1 MVMARLLT
9 EADKA
14 MVSDAI
20 KQAESHTSGELV
32 TVITQA
38 SDDYWYIPTLWAAL
52 IALVVPAIIILYD
65 TWMDAT
71 TLFSIQVAVFMGL
84 ALLFRIPWLKYA
96 IVPKS
101 IKHLRA
107 SRVAREQFFLQGLQN
122 TEGRTGILLF
132 VSVAE
137 HYVEII
143 ADKGINDVVPEG
155 TWDKVVNAFVGQVKA
170 GQYTQGFVAAVEN
183 CGTILAEHFPAQ
195 IDDINELPNHLIE
208 L

>member
-9 EADKA
+9 ETDKA
-14 MVSDAI
+14 AVSEAI

-32 TVITQA
+32 TVITSA
-38 SDDYWYIPTLWAAL
+38 SDDYWFIPTLWAAL
-52 IALVVPAIIILYD
+52 LALLVPAVIILYG
-65 TWMDAT
+65 TWMDAASI
-71 TLFSIQVAVFMGL
+71 FSIQVAVFMGL
-84 ALLFRIPWLKYA
+84 ALLFRIPVIKHAL
-96 IVPKS
+96 VPRS

-122 TEGRTGILLF
+122 TEGRTGILIF

-137 HYVEII
+137 RYVEVI
-143 ADKGINDVVPEG
+143 ADKGINDVVPAG
-155 TWDKVVNAFVGQVKA
+155 TWDKVVSDFITEVKA
-170 GQYTQGFVAAVEN
+170 RKYTEGFIAAVED

-195 IDDINELPNHLIE
+195 VENINELPNHLIE

>member
-14 MVSDAI
+14 AVSEAI

-32 TVITQA
+32 TVITPA
-38 SDDYWYIPTLWAAL
+38 SDDYWFIPTLWAAL
-52 IALVVPAIIILYD
+52 LALLVPAVIILYG

-71 TLFSIQVAVFMGL
+71 GIFSIQVAVFMGL
-84 ALLFRIPWLKYA
+84 ALLFRIPMIKHAL
-96 IVPKS
+96 VPKS

-122 TEGRTGILLF
+122 TEGRTGILIF

-137 HYVEII
+137 RYVEVI
-143 ADKGINDVVPEG
+143 ADKGINDVVPQG
-155 TWDKVVNAFVGQVKA
+155 TWDKVVSDFVTQVKA
-170 GQYTQGFVAAVEN
+170 GKYTQGFLTAVED

-195 IDDINELPNHLIE
+195 VGNINELPNHLIE

>member
-1 MVMARLLT
+1 MTRLLT

-14 MVSDAI
+14 RVSEAI
-20 KQAESHTSGELV
+20 KQAEAQTSGELV

-52 IALVVPAIIILYD
+52 IALPVPAGIILYG

-71 TLFSIQVAVFMGL
+71 SLFAIQVAVFMGL
-84 ALLFRIPWLKYA
+84 AMLFRLPVIKHA
-96 IVPKS
+96 VVPKG
-101 IKHLRA
+101 IKRQRA

-143 ADKGINDVVPEG
+143 ADKGINDVVPAG
-155 TWDKVVNAFVGQVKA
+155 TWDKVVSDFVSKVKA
-170 GQYTQGFVAAVEN
+170 GQYTEGFLAAVEG
-183 CGTILAEHFPAQ
+183 CGAILAEHFPAQ
-195 IDDINELPNHLIE
+195 VDDVNELPNHLVE

>member
-14 MVSDAI
+14 RVSEAI
-20 KQAESHTSGELV
+20 KLAEASTSGELV

-52 IALVVPAIIILYD
+52 IALLVPAGIILYG
-65 TWMDAT
+65 TWMDTSTVFA
-71 TLFSIQVAVFMGL
+71 IQVATFMGL
-84 ALLFRIPWLKYA
+84 ALLFRLPA
-96 IVPKS
+96 IKLALVPKP
-101 IKHLRA
+101 IKRQRA

-122 TEGRTGILLF
+122 TEGRTGVLLF

-137 HYVEII
+137 RYVEII
-143 ADKGINDVVPEG
+143 ADKGINDVVPAG
-155 TWDKVVNAFVGQVKA
+155 TWDKVVNDFVSQVKT
-170 GQYTQGFVAAVEN
+170 GRYSDGFLAAVAD

-195 IDDINELPNHLIE
+195 VDDVNELPNHLIE
-208 L
+208 I